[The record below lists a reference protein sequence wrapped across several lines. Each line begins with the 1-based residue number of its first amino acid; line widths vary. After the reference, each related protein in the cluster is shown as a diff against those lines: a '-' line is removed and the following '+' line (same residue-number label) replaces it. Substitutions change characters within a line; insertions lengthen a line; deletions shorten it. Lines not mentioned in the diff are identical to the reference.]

1 MYFGYDNDGGRAY
14 GALIKPG
21 HVGEIQFEGI
31 QHKLVNNLMV
41 TLGGDEVISPFNGMI
56 GYVGIYLGTGAYREG
71 LDFGMTFNYGDGV
84 MAVY

>member
-1 MYFGYDNDGGRAY
+1 
-14 GALIKPG
+14 
-21 HVGEIQFEGI
+21 
-31 QHKLVNNLMV
+31 MV
-41 TLGGDEVISPFNGMI
+41 TLGGDDIVSPFNGMI